1 MPAVSLEVVIAVGF
15 LVLVGIET
23 VVSWRH
29 NLDFYE
35 FRDTAANFAL
45 ALGDL
50 FMAAAMKGAF
60 LLLFALLHRFAP
72 VDFGHTWYGWV
83 LLIVVNDFVYYVF
96 HRLGHRSRFMWAFHV
111 THHSSQKYNFSVAIR
126 LNLLIFPL
134 HFLFM
139 LPLALM
145 GFRPEAI
152 LVVNS
157 ITTLYQLWVHTELV
171 GKLGVLDRVFNTPSN
186 HRVHHGS
193 NAQYLDR
200 NYGAMFIFWDHLFGT
215 YEPEVE
221 RPIYGL
227 TKNVDSYNPVILT
240 LHEVRAMARDA
251 LRPGP
256 LRQRMMYLFGPPGWQ
271 PPGATRAP
279 GGEGARPAHVVRPAH
294 PAADSEAWPALAP
307 PAAVPVAAAVQAE
320 SARSWVTAGAVAVAA
335 ARLRRR
341 LRYRWWTR
349 ARGAG
354 SGRQASGGRSGTGM
368 MPLRLRLIS
377 RFRTAGGGMRPAL
390 RQLPRLRAWRS
401 PVGSRVQR
409 QPRD

>member
-29 NLDFYE
+29 NLDSYE

-60 LLLFALLHRFAP
+60 LLLFAFLHRFAL

-139 LPLALM
+139 LPLALI

-171 GKLGVLDRVFNTPSN
+171 GKLGVLDKFINTPSN

-193 NAQYLDR
+193 NSQYLDR
-200 NYGAMFIFWDHLFGT
+200 NYGAMFIFWDRLFGT

-227 TKNVDSYNPVILT
+227 TKNVDSYNPVTLT
-240 LHEVRAMARDA
+240 LHEVRAMLRDVA
-251 LRPGP
+251 RPGP
-256 LRQRMMYLFGPPGWQ
+256 LRQRLMYLFGPPGWK
-271 PPGATRAP
+271 PSGATLAAGGAAAHGAEAAAP
-279 GGEGARPAHVVRPAH
+279 
-294 PAADSEAWPALAP
+294 AP
-307 PAAVPVAAAVQAE
+307 VQVAAAVQVE
-320 SARSWVTAGAVAVAA
+320 SARSWGSAPRPLISDQVPAGAVAVAC
-335 ARLRRR
+335 LRRR

-354 SGRQASGGRSGTGM
+354 SGRRASGGRSGTGM

-377 RFRTAGGGMRPAL
+377 RFRTAGGGIRPAL
-390 RQLPRLRAWRS
+390 RQLPRVRAWQS
-401 PVGSRVQR
+401 PIGSRVQR

>member
-1 MPAVSLEVVIAVGF
+1 MSLEVVIAVGF

-29 NLDFYE
+29 NLGSYE

-45 ALGDL
+45 ALSDL
-50 FMAAAMKGAF
+50 IMAAAMKGAF
-60 LLLFALLHRFAP
+60 LLLFAFLHRFAL
-72 VDFGHTWYGWV
+72 VDFGPTWYGWV

-96 HRLGHRSRFMWAFHV
+96 HRLGHQSRFMWAFHI

-145 GFRPEAI
+145 GFRPETI

-171 GKLGVLDRVFNTPSN
+171 GKLGVLDKVFNTPSN

-193 NAQYLDR
+193 NSQYLDR

-215 YEPEVE
+215 YEPELE

-227 TKNVDSYNPVILT
+227 TKNVDSYNPVTLT
-240 LHEVRAMARDA
+240 LHEVRAMLRDVG
-251 LRPGP
+251 RPGP
-256 LRQRMMYLFGPPGWQ
+256 LRQRLMYLFGPPGWK
-271 PPGATRAP
+271 PSGATLAA
-279 GGEGARPAHVVRPAH
+279 GG
-294 PAADSEAWPALAP
+294 
-307 PAAVPVAAAVQAE
+307 AAAHGALPAGG
-320 SARSWVTAGAVAVAA
+320 SARRPLFSDQVTAGAVAVTV
-335 ARLRRR
+335 ARVRRR
-341 LRYRWWTR
+341 LRYCRRTR

-354 SGRQASGGRSGTGM
+354 SGRRTSGGRWGTGM
-368 MPLRLRLIS
+368 RPLRLRLIS

-390 RQLPRLRAWRS
+390 RLLPRLSAWRS
-401 PVGSRVQR
+401 PIGSRVQR

>member
-1 MPAVSLEVVIAVGF
+1 
-15 LVLVGIET
+15 
-23 VVSWRH
+23 
-29 NLDFYE
+29 
-35 FRDTAANFAL
+35 
-45 ALGDL
+45 
-50 FMAAAMKGAF
+50 MKGAF

-72 VDFGHTWYGWV
+72 VDFDHTWYGWV

-139 LPLALM
+139 LPLALI

-193 NAQYLDR
+193 NSQYLDR

-227 TKNVDSYNPVILT
+227 TKNVDSYNPVTLT
-240 LHEVRAMARDA
+240 VHEVRAMLRDVA
-251 LRPGP
+251 RPGP
-256 LRQRMMYLFGPPGWQ
+256 LRQRLMYLFGPPGWK
-271 PPGATRAP
+271 PSGATLAAGDAAAHGAEAAAP
-279 GGEGARPAHVVRPAH
+279 VQ
-294 PAADSEAWPALAP
+294 
-307 PAAVPVAAAVQAE
+307 VAAAVQAE
-320 SARSWVTAGAVAVAA
+320 LARSWGSARRPPFSEQVTAGAVAVAV

-341 LRYRWWTR
+341 LRYCRWTR
-349 ARGAG
+349 APGAG
-354 SGRQASGGRSGTGM
+354 SGRRASGGRAGPEM
-368 MPLRLRLIS
+368 MPLRLRLLS
-377 RFRTAGGGMRPAL
+377 RFRTASGGMRPAL

-401 PVGSRVQR
+401 PIGSRVQR